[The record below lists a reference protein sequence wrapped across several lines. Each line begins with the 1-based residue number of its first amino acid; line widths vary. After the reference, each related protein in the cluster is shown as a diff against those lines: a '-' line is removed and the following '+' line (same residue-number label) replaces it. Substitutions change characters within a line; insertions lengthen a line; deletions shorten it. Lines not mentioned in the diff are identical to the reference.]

1 MGDQLDSG
9 ISQMSEKE
17 MFHVIQLAGVKV
29 WLSLELKGEPENV
42 PISLPTKKELKAGI
56 STTSQF

>member
-1 MGDQLDSG
+1 
-9 ISQMSEKE
+9 MSEKE

-42 PISLPTKKELKAGI
+42 PSLSPPKKN
-56 STTSQF
+56 